1 MYVVYCILILFG
13 VYVGVSKKMDA
24 GVKAF
29 IIVSEIVIFVL
40 SVVSAVLGG

>member
-1 MYVVYCILILFG
+1 MYIIYCLMILFG
-13 VYVGVSKKMDA
+13 VYVGVSKKMDS

-29 IIVSEIVIFVL
+29 IIISEVVIFVF